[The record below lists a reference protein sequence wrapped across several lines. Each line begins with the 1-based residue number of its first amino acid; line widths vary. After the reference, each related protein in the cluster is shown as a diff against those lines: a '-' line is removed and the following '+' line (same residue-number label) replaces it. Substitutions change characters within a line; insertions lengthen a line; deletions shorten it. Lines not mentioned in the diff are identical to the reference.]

1 MPIDKVE
8 RKGRR
13 FRRLY
18 KVSDAMDDVKEMVNG
33 IDRRLGF
40 HINIVS
46 ENLGKMTN
54 LVEEV
59 HEAIMDED
67 IGTKS
72 FNVGFI
78 IHNLL
83 FNLIL
88 FEKKDVSI
96 SKFLLERWCK
106 HTRRGGKRTISI
118 ITVFYRHTTTT
129 DSDGLS
135 YWRSS
140 GFSQCIIKT

>member
-1 MPIDKVE
+1 MVLIFLHFRIYTATPTPFTTDNVSTNRLE

-13 FRRLY
+13 VRRIY

-59 HEAIMDED
+59 HEAIMDE
-67 IGTKS
+67 GS
-72 FNVGFI
+72 
-78 IHNLL
+78 
-83 FNLIL
+83 
-88 FEKKDVSI
+88 
-96 SKFLLERWCK
+96 
-106 HTRRGGKRTISI
+106 GGHIYISI
-118 ITVFYRHTTTT
+118 HT
-129 DSDGLS
+129 
-135 YWRSS
+135 
-140 GFSQCIIKT
+140 

>member
-1 MPIDKVE
+1 MVPILLHFRIYTATPTPFTTDRLE

-13 FRRLY
+13 VRRLY

-59 HEAIMDED
+59 HEAIMDE
-67 IGTKS
+67 GS
-72 FNVGFI
+72 
-78 IHNLL
+78 
-83 FNLIL
+83 
-88 FEKKDVSI
+88 
-96 SKFLLERWCK
+96 
-106 HTRRGGKRTISI
+106 GGQI
-118 ITVFYRHTTTT
+118 Y
-129 DSDGLS
+129 
-135 YWRSS
+135 
-140 GFSQCIIKT
+140 

>member
-1 MPIDKVE
+1 MPIDKIE

-67 IGTKS
+67 IGTKML
-72 FNVGFI
+72 NVGFI
-78 IHNLL
+78 IHN
-83 FNLIL
+83 NLI
-88 FEKKDVSI
+88 EKC
-96 SKFLLERWCK
+96 LN
-106 HTRRGGKRTISI
+106 GKM
-118 ITVFYRHTTTT
+118 
-129 DSDGLS
+129 
-135 YWRSS
+135 
-140 GFSQCIIKT
+140 

>member
-1 MPIDKVE
+1 MPIDKTE

-67 IGTKS
+67 IGTAM

-78 IHNLL
+78 IHN
-83 FNLIL
+83 NI
-88 FEKKDVSI
+88 
-96 SKFLLERWCK
+96 
-106 HTRRGGKRTISI
+106 
-118 ITVFYRHTTTT
+118 
-129 DSDGLS
+129 
-135 YWRSS
+135 
-140 GFSQCIIKT
+140 

>member
-1 MPIDKVE
+1 MPIDKIE

-67 IGTKS
+67 IGTTM

-78 IHNLL
+78 IHINQ
-83 FNLIL
+83 IL
-88 FEKKDVSI
+88 FKCKKN
-96 SKFLLERWCK
+96 K
-106 HTRRGGKRTISI
+106 TRLHIQQ
-118 ITVFYRHTTTT
+118 
-129 DSDGLS
+129 
-135 YWRSS
+135 RSNS
-140 GFSQCIIKT
+140 HFIRLKTAFAP

>member
-1 MPIDKVE
+1 MPIDKIE

-67 IGTKS
+67 IGTTML
-72 FNVGFI
+72 NVGFI
-78 IHNLL
+78 IHNL
-83 FNLIL
+83 I
-88 FEKKDVSI
+88 KKIEWKHVSI
-96 SKFLLERWCK
+96 SKFLFERWFK
-106 HTRRGGKRTISI
+106 HNRRGGKRTIFI
-118 ITVFYRHTTTT
+118 ITLVYRHTTTT